1 MCLFCRVCRILPI
14 LTAMKLTQLL
24 DPMREFSPYLVCLVI
39 TLNSHI
45 PLSASFMYPDSVT
58 ASILEYRTIQG
69 RTYHSDRYASEYVMP
84 NDEQQLQSVDISHHY
99 LTMLLDNNLFLAPI
113 PPHVQRVLDVGTG
126 SGIWA
131 MQVSLPTSL
140 FN

>member
-1 MCLFCRVCRILPI
+1 
-14 LTAMKLTQLL
+14 MKLTQHL

-99 LTMLLDNNLFLAPI
+99 LTILLDNNLFLAPI